1 MDLYRRQELHSHYL
15 ANLTPDHDEQVW
27 RFVSALTSQ
36 RIVMDWQP
44 GKLSLA
50 TLVEREKRLAGSAN
64 QNLEW
69 KWYEA
74 LDMHG
79 QLAAELNKAQYE
91 ADDLEAFM
99 AVEIDQLAMQDTQ
112 LKVHKANSFAD
123 LSIVF
128 GLQEAVW
135 QQPMSERLQAAYE
148 SWLQDPLAVS
158 YFWVDIDGQPV
169 SSAWVGYTQQSQF
182 AGLWAGSTLPDY
194 RGRGCYRALI
204 NARAQEAKSRG
215 IKYLTIDAAPS
226 SEPIVASLGF
236 EAISRTRPY
245 TISCQ

>member
-1 MDLYRRQELHSHYL
+1 MGLYRRQDLHSHYL

-50 TLVEREKRLAGSAN
+50 NLVEREKRLVGSAN

-79 QLAAELNKAQYE
+79 
-91 ADDLEAFM
+91 
-99 AVEIDQLAMQDTQ
+99 QLAMQDTQ

-148 SWLQDPLAVS
+148 SWLQDPQAVS
-158 YFWVDIDGQPV
+158 YLWVDIDGQPV
-169 SSAWVGYTQQSQF
+169 SSAWVGYTQKSQF

-215 IKYLTIDAAPS
+215 IKYLTIDAAPT